1 MLAVP
6 GRVGQEEGDGL
17 ELSLRDDDDELLVSL
32 DVEVEVGLLDVLD
45 DEVLLLLVGGVVG
58 VVGSDGVGDAV
69 LVGDGGSLRGGEVVV
84 PGGSVVPGGMTV
96 PGGSGVPG
104 GSTIGASSEPS
115 GGSSVTTCVPSGL
128 VVTTAVREPAGS
140 ATPSTV
146 TGAWPGA
153 ASPGIS
159 CAPDVDWPFG
169 TAAFGESPGAMKV
182 ARPPNAVASTTPLT
196 ASST

>member
-1 MLAVP
+1 M
-6 GRVGQEEGDGL
+6 
-17 ELSLRDDDDELLVSL
+17 DDDELPPVLELGSVELDSPGDELDGVDGTVDEVS
-32 DVEVEVGLLDVLD
+32 VG
-45 DEVLLLLVGGVVG
+45 VLLLGGLGDVRVALG
-58 VVGSDGVGDAV
+58 VS
-69 LVGDGGSLRGGEVVV
+69 SREGEV

-104 GSTIGASSEPS
+104 GSTIGCSPEPS

-128 VVTTAVREPAGS
+128 VVTTAVRVPAGI

-153 ASPGIS
+153 ASPGTS
-159 CAPDVDWPFG
+159 WAPELVLAPFG
-169 TAAFGESPGAMKV
+169 TATFGESPGATSE
-182 ARPPNAVASTTPLT
+182 ASPPNAVASTTPLT